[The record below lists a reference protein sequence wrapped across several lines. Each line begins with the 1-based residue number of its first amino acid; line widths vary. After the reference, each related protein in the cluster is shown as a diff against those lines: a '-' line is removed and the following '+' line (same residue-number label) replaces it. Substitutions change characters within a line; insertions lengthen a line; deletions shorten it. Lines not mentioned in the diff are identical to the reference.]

1 MAKNN
6 FVSGAL
12 FGAPGVFLNTQR
24 RHQQKQ
30 EKLMKAEQARQMKE
44 AKEAEKNALNERKT
58 LINTQ
63 RNQMGVTSGKS
74 YSLNRTTTG
83 ANKLVDVLG

>member
-12 FGAPGVFLNTQR
+12 FGLPGVALNTMR
-24 RHQQKQ
+24 RNQQKQ
-30 EKLMKAEQARQMKE
+30 EKLMKAEQNRQMAE
-44 AKEAEKNALNERKT
+44 QKEAEKDALNERKT

-63 RNQMGVTSGKS
+63 RNQMGVTTGKS
-74 YSLNRTTTG
+74 YSLNRTTG